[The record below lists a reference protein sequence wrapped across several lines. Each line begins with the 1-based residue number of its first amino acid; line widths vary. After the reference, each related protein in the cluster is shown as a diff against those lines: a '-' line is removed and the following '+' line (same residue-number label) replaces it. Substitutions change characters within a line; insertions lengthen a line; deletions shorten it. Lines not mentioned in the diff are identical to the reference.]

1 MTPLKELKR
10 KASGL
15 GRDMMKQAGY
25 EIRDCLYKGSRSKV
39 YRALRQQ
46 DQTEVILKVHAH
58 EFPRQAE
65 VARFRREY
73 EIGQHFQHEHIVRYL
88 GLEQHHHGLALVIED
103 FGGVSLLEVI
113 PEAGFELATFLD
125 IALAIVNGLHQVHQ
139 QGIIH
144 KDIKPANILFH
155 PDLQQVKL
163 SDFGISTHL
172 EEPVVLEQHGEF
184 LEGTVAY
191 ISPEQTGRMNRKVD
205 YRSDFYSLGVTFY
218 EMLCGHLPFNALDTS
233 EMIHCHIARMPE
245 PLYLVKPD
253 IPRVISD
260 LVQRLMAKC
269 AEDRYQSSL
278 GLKADLE
285 RCRDQLGSGF
295 AEGFILGERDLS
307 QRFELSQKL
316 YGRQHELD
324 ALKGV
329 IERIEAG
336 GREAVL
342 VCGPMGSG
350 KSMLLGEIQKTVLD
364 KRGYFITGKFHHENQ
379 DQPFGAV
386 IAAMRDLLRQILV
399 ENDAR
404 VTSWR
409 HTLLSAIGEAV
420 GTLLEA
426 LPELGQVI
434 GNMALPIP
442 PPSQESELRFNH
454 ALRQLVHVSACR
466 QLPIAFLLE
475 DLHLA
480 DEASLRLMTQ
490 LLEDSDVSHFVFL
503 GTFAGRDIPEDHP
516 LVRNLSELAP
526 LGVPVTRLQLAP
538 LNHTE
543 IAELIAETL
552 HASDHRVVLLADVVA
567 RKTKGNPYFVCE
579 FLKTLSHK
587 GLLRFDSGRSEW
599 TWDLRAINDL
609 EMTPNVV
616 NLLAAQISAMPG
628 ATVRMLSMAAA
639 LGLQFDLKTLAD
651 LTARSPDDLVNDLWP
666 ALENGLLIS
675 LGPIEIGHA
684 DQSLSFK
691 FSHDRLQQVVYE
703 RLDEQ
708 QLPHIH
714 LTIGRLLLAQPGGSE
729 RRLFEIISHLNRGR
743 PLIEDMGELI
753 YLIKAD
759 LMAAKKALAAGSYE
773 VAAKNLSMAMKFL
786 PADAWETTYETVF
799 ELYAT
804 NAHCAWLVA
813 DNREAERCYNTLIE
827 RARPGLDAVRAHVFK
842 VDFYQ
847 QCNRPDKAVA
857 FGSVALTRLGQG
869 LTEVAKPLAYLETR
883 WLVGKMRRMDPARL
897 LELPPLH
904 DPYRVALLDLLRST
918 CNAYY
923 QTGALRLFA
932 FATARLLKLTLQ
944 WGNCPASAYAYVCY
958 GILLRRRGK
967 PNLQALRFG
976 RLGLE
981 LIKRYPKSE
990 ATSRLY
996 FLFGTFVDHWY
1007 LPLRSCESVL
1017 EEGRRI
1023 GLERGDTI
1031 YSVWNVICKC
1041 IIGLTAGKFLRNL
1054 DEELMQLERY
1064 LHQNGARFEF
1074 PMFTLLRQL
1083 VRYHMGLTANPQT
1096 LDEDAFRVGGLLEK
1110 MQRRKQ
1116 FTAVAFFHFARM
1128 QIHFNLGDFPQALSA
1143 ADDYARY
1150 AQGLAATP
1158 VAVEGE
1164 VLTCLIRFALMR
1176 QQGRAT
1182 RRAWLKSIRATI
1194 ACLARQGRTCPEN
1207 FRHKELLLRA
1217 ELAYHL
1223 GKDAADLYDMAL
1235 EDAYD
1240 NGFPHMVALISEL
1253 AGRYWLARGRR
1264 KIARSYLTEA
1274 IAGFQSWGAERK
1286 VTALRKEFQP
1296 FLSVSEQRRPVE
1308 LSTTDDTG
1316 SSPENQLLDIRA
1328 ITKAVLALSSE
1339 IDFRKLVGTMLSIM
1353 IENAGAERGFL
1364 ILTSS
1369 GTPLIHAYGEGGE
1382 IELLPGHTIQERSSL
1397 AASVVR
1403 FVIRSGESVVLG
1415 DATGESM
1422 FSKDPYLVQRKPRS
1436 LLCIPIRQKDRIAGA
1451 LYLENNLTTEV
1462 FNEERVKT
1470 LGILLAQ
1477 AAFCLEHSRLY
1488 TETLALNKALKR
1500 EIDERKGAEEAVRQL
1515 NVDLERRVRE
1525 RTDQLERSQQELLE
1539 RAHAA
1544 GMADI
1549 ATSVL
1554 HNVGN
1559 ILSSITTSSQ
1569 LIRSSVEAPTLAAL
1583 GRANGLL
1590 SEHLDD
1596 LPGFMAPSEKGP
1608 KLMQFY
1614 LELEKLF
1621 QRDYG
1626 KIHENLGSL
1635 MTKVDSI
1642 RDVIMAQQSFA
1653 AAGFRTEPMLLSKV
1667 VDDAISILDN
1677 SLNRHEIQLIKIYAP
1692 VPPVTVQKA
1701 KLTHAII
1708 NILKNAKEA
1717 MLKVAA
1723 GEKRI
1728 TIETDWDGDWAFL
1741 RISDVGCG
1749 IAEEHLGKVFTHG
1762 FTTKKNG
1769 HGFGLHSCANAMT
1782 EMGGC
1787 LRAESAG
1794 PGRGATFILQFPMTV
1809 EQELAGAGHYS
1820 TSS

>member
-1 MTPLKELKR
+1 
-10 KASGL
+10 
-15 GRDMMKQAGY
+15 MKLAGF
-25 EIRDCLYKGSRSKV
+25 EIRECLYKGSRSKV
-39 YRALRQQ
+39 YRALRLQ
-46 DQTEVILKVHAH
+46 DQALVILKVHAH

-65 VARFRREY
+65 VARFRREF
-73 EIGQHFQHEHIVRYL
+73 EIGQHFQHENIVRYL

-103 FGGVSLLEVI
+103 FGGASLLEAI
-113 PEAGFELATFLD
+113 PETGFELAPFLD
-125 IALAIVNGLHQVHQ
+125 LALQMVNGLHQVHQ

-144 KDIKPANILFH
+144 KDVKPANMLIH
-155 PDLQQVKL
+155 PDSKQIKL
-163 SDFGISTHL
+163 ADFGISTHL
-172 EEPVVLEQHGEF
+172 EEPVVLEQHEF

-218 EMLCGHLPFNALDTS
+218 EMLCGHLPFDALDTS

-245 PLYLVKPD
+245 PLYLIKPD
-253 IPRVISD
+253 VPRVVSD

-278 GLKADLE
+278 GLRADLE
-285 RCRDQLGSGF
+285 CLRDQREAGF

-316 YGRQHELD
+316 YGRQNELNT
-324 ALKGV
+324 LLEV
-329 IERIEAG
+329 VERVEAG

-342 VCGPMGSG
+342 VGGPMGSG

-364 KRGYFITGKFHHENQ
+364 KRGYFVTGKFHHENQ

-386 IAAMRDLLRQILV
+386 IAAIRDLLRQILV

-409 HTLLSAIGEAV
+409 HALMSAV
-420 GTLLEA
+420 GDGIGALLEA
-426 LPELGQVI
+426 LPELGQIV
-434 GNMALPIP
+434 GQLAVPEHSGQDLD
-442 PPSQESELRFNH
+442 LRFNH
-454 ALRQLVHVSACR
+454 ALRQLVRMSACR
-466 QLPIAFLLE
+466 QLPLAFLLE
-475 DLHLA
+475 DIHLA
-480 DEASLRLMTQ
+480 DEASLRLMAQ
-490 LLEDSDVSHFVFL
+490 LLEDTEVSHFVFL
-503 GTFAGRDIPEDHP
+503 GTFAGREFPEDHP
-516 LVRNLSELAP
+516 FVRCLAELGP
-526 LGVPVTRLQLAP
+526 LGVPITQLQLAP

-543 IAELIAETL
+543 IVELISETL
-552 HASDHRVVLLADVVA
+552 HAPSHRVALLADAVS

-587 GLLRFDSGRSEW
+587 GLLRFDSGRAEW
-599 TWDLRAINDL
+599 TWELRAINEL

-616 NLLAAQISAMPG
+616 NLLAAQISAMPA
-628 ATVRMLSMAAA
+628 ATIQVLSMAAA

-651 LTARSPDDLVNDLWP
+651 LTMASPEELVNDLWP

-675 LGPIEIGHA
+675 LGPIEIGYA
-684 DQSLSFK
+684 DQSLCFK
-691 FSHDRLQQVVYE
+691 FSHDRLQQAVYE
-703 RLDEQ
+703 RLEPES
-708 QLPHIH
+708 LPRIH
-714 LTIGRLLLAQPGGSE
+714 LTIGRLMLNQPGGSE
-729 RRLFEIISHLNRGR
+729 RRLFEIIAHLNRGR
-743 PLIEDMGELI
+743 PLIEDMAELI

-759 LMAAKKALAAGSYE
+759 LTAAKMALAAGSYE
-773 VAAKNLSMAMKFL
+773 LAAKNLCLAMKFL
-786 PADAWETTYETVF
+786 PDDAWRLEYETVF

-804 NAHCAWLVA
+804 RAHCAWLVA
-813 DNREAERCYNTLIE
+813 NIREAERLFDALVEN
-827 RARPGLDAVRAHVFK
+827 ARPGVDALRAHVLK

-847 QCNRPDKAVA
+847 QSNRPDKALVFSTEA
-857 FGSVALTRLGQG
+857 LVRFGLMQGKVSWPKARLAVRMMDWR
-869 LTEVAKPLAYLETR
+869 L
-883 WLVGKMRRMDPARL
+883 RRLDPARL
-897 LELPPLH
+897 LELPLLN
-904 DPYRVALLDLLRST
+904 DPYRVALHDLLRGAA
-918 CNAYY
+918 NAYY
-923 QTGALRLFA
+923 QVGDMQGFSWV
-932 FATARLLKLTLQ
+932 TAKLLDLTLK
-944 WGNCPASAYAYVCY
+944 WGNSPASAFAYVCH
-958 GILLRRRGK
+958 GMNLRSMGRPDHR
-967 PNLQALRFG
+967 ALRFG
-976 RLGLE
+976 RLGIE
-981 LIKRYPKSE
+981 LIKRFPKSE
-990 ATSRLY
+990 ATSRLH
-996 FLFGTFVDHWY
+996 FLFGSCIEHWY
-1007 LPLRSCESVL
+1007 LPLRSCEGVL
-1017 EEGRRI
+1017 DEGRRI
-1023 GLERGDTI
+1023 GMACGDPVF
-1031 YSVWNVICKC
+1031 SVWNVICKC
-1041 IIGLTAGKFLRNL
+1041 IIGLAAGKFLRNL
-1054 DEELMQLERY
+1054 EEELHLLERQ
-1064 LHQNGARFEF
+1064 LHQNGARLDY

-1083 VRYHMGLTANPQT
+1083 MRNHMGLTPNAHS
-1096 LDEDAFRVGGLLEK
+1096 LDEGSFSESGLLARLQQSK
-1110 MQRRKQ
+1110 HN
-1116 FTAVAFFHFARM
+1116 TAVAFLYLARM
-1128 QIHFNLGDFPQALSA
+1128 QILYNCGEYDQA
-1143 ADDYARY
+1143 
-1150 AQGLAATP
+1150 LAATAQFARYSSGLASTP
-1158 VAVEGE
+1158 IAIEGE
-1164 VLTCLIRFALMR
+1164 MMTSLIRFVLYKR
-1176 QQGRAT
+1176 QTRTTQRRWLRAIRRTISYFERLGR
-1182 RRAWLKSIRATI
+1182 I
-1194 ACLARQGRTCPEN
+1194 CPEN

-1217 ELAYHL
+1217 ELAFHT

-1274 IAGFQSWGAERK
+1274 ISGFQSWGAERK
-1286 VTALRKEFQP
+1286 VAALRNEFQP
-1296 FLSVSEQRRPVE
+1296 FLSESEQRRAPE
-1308 LSTTDDTG
+1308 LSTSDDTG
-1316 SSPENQLLDIRA
+1316 SSSENQLLDIKA

-1353 IENAGAERGFL
+1353 IENSGAQRGFL

-1369 GTPLIHAYGEGGE
+1369 GTARIHAYGEGDTV
-1382 IELLPGHTIQERSSL
+1382 ELLPGHTIQERSNL
-1397 AASVVR
+1397 AATVVR
-1403 FVIRSGESVVLG
+1403 FVIRSGESVVLA
-1415 DATGESM
+1415 DALGESI
-1422 FSKDPYLVQRKPRS
+1422 FSKDPYILQRKPRS

-1451 LYLENNLTTEV
+1451 LYLENNLTTKV
-1462 FNEERVKT
+1462 FNDERVKT

-1500 EIDERKGAEEAVRQL
+1500 EIDERKCAEEAVRQM

-1525 RTDQLERSQQELLE
+1525 RTEQLERSQQELLE

-1583 GRANGLL
+1583 SRANGLL
-1590 SEHLDD
+1590 SSNLDN
-1596 LPGFMAPSEKGP
+1596 LSAFMEPEAKGP

-1626 KIHENLGSL
+1626 KIQENLGSL

-1677 SLNRHEIQLIKIYAP
+1677 SLNRHEIQLVKLYAP

-1701 KLTHAII
+1701 KLTHTII
-1708 NILKNAKEA
+1708 NILRNANEA

-1723 GEKRI
+1723 GQKRI
-1728 TIETDWDGDWAFL
+1728 TIEIDWDGTWSYL
-1741 RISDVGCG
+1741 RITDVGCG
-1749 IAEEHLGKVFTHG
+1749 IAPENLDKVFTHG

-1787 LRAESAG
+1787 LRAASAG
-1794 PGRGATFILQFPMTV
+1794 PGCGATFILQFPMAV
-1809 EQELAGAGHYS
+1809 EQELAGASQYAS
-1820 TSS
+1820 N